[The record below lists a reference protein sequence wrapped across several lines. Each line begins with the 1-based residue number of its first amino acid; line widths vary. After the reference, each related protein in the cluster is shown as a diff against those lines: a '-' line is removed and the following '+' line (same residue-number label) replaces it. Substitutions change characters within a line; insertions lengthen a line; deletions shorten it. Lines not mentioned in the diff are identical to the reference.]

1 MSGVYRSERN
11 TQYATGYANILE
23 VSARCQ
29 GGEIGP
35 MECPASYLSF
45 AKATSQ
51 AAATGLV
58 SPSPNQSLMNAYGPA
73 QPMEYYAQY
82 GPKIPQGLNV

>member
-51 AAATGLV
+51 AAATGLGST
-58 SPSPNQSLMNAYGPA
+58 SPTQSLMSAYGPA
-73 QPMEYYAQY
+73 QPMDYYQQFA
-82 GPKIPQGLNV
+82 PKIPKGLNV